1 MEIRGING
9 VTPPEKPNSLKAN
22 QTPSSIKKPN
32 NNDDTLKVSDEARFL
47 EDETFI
53 KEVLAKTPD
62 IDEVR
67 VKEVKERL
75 ENGYYDKQETI
86 NKLTDN
92 LLKALGL

>member
-1 MEIRGING
+1 MEIRGISG

-22 QTPSSIKKPN
+22 QAPSSIKRS
-32 NNDDTLKVSDEARFL
+32 NNDDDILKVSDEARFL
-47 EDETFI
+47 EDEAFI
-53 KEVLAKTPD
+53 REVLAKTPD

-67 VKEVKERL
+67 IKEVKERL

-86 NKLTDN
+86 NTLTEN